1 MFRSAVTRA
10 VIPGSGPSGL
20 DGFSRST
27 PTLQQPHY
35 ADLSHSGAFVLRAHC
50 DAFWR
55 PFIFGNVAFAAL
67 CRRAQHELAERQQL
81 REECMP
87 IIQADLRHFFGQA
100 AGSPYAEVM
109 AKMVFDNVLKYGAE
123 GVLTAKQL
131 IFAIVSGLWQKSE

>member
-1 MFRSAVTRA
+1 
-10 VIPGSGPSGL
+10 
-20 DGFSRST
+20 
-27 PTLQQPHY
+27 
-35 ADLSHSGAFVLRAHC
+35 
-50 DAFWR
+50 
-55 PFIFGNVAFAAL
+55 
-67 CRRAQHELAERQQL
+67 
-81 REECMP
+81 MP